1 MKMNEI
7 REARKLMLTE
17 SRARIDHPEDLV
29 LDEGSAGAMRALD
42 AMLSLAR
49 KPHQVTIKFDGS
61 PALIFG
67 WDEKGFVLTDK
78 SGFGAK
84 GYDGMARSAADVESM
99 LRGDTGRRVKVDT
112 PEAKAERDSYAKGI
126 AGLYDTLKSLV
137 PRSFKGFLQ
146 GDLMWSSKPNVIDG
160 NYVFGPVK
168 IMYRIPVA
176 SELGKKIGSSKMGL
190 VIHSLI
196 PSRDD
201 PEPRGV
207 SDPSSLG
214 LSSIPGVVVLPHD
227 LRITE
232 PLKVPEQ
239 AIEKFATVVR
249 KYAPAIDKFMAGPI
263 KTLPALMKS
272 YVNYLA
278 GQGIVD
284 YADAATGFIGWMDS
298 PASKATDSMRSNVK
312 SFIASN
318 QIGYK
323 ATWAVMEGLK
333 ETKLRLK
340 SQLDS
345 KARGTVAAEFGPR
358 AHQDLVGKQGHE
370 GFVAN
375 TEHGTIKLVNRGDFM
390 RKHGQINEFSS
401 GGGTSAGS
409 IASVPNAMG
418 GVISRT
424 PNLFGWVPPAP
435 AKKKKKRRASKSR

>member
-1 MKMNEI
+1 MKIDDINSTP
-7 REARKLMLTE
+7 KQTLKE
-17 SRARIDHPEDLV
+17 SKARIDHPEDLV
-29 LDEGSAGAMRALD
+29 LDEGSAGAFRALD
-42 AMLSLAR
+42 AMVSLAK
-49 KPHQVTIKFDGS
+49 KPHRVTIKFDGS

-67 WDEKGFVLTDK
+67 WDDKGFVLTDK

-84 GYDGMARSAADVESM
+84 GYDGMARSALDVEAM
-99 LRGDTGRRVKVDT
+99 LRGDTGRRVKLDT
-112 PEAKAERDSYAKGI
+112 PEAKAERDRYANGI

-137 PRSFKGFLQ
+137 PQSFKGFLQ
-146 GDLMWSSKPNVIDG
+146 GDLMWSSRPNVLDG

-168 IMYRIPVA
+168 IMYRIPVD
-176 SELGKKIGSSKMGL
+176 SELGKRIGSSKLGL

-196 PSRDD
+196 PSRED
-201 PEPRGV
+201 PESRAV
-207 SDPSSLG
+207 NDPSSLG
-214 LSSIPGVVVLPHD
+214 LSNLSGVVVLPHD

-232 PLKVPEQ
+232 SLRIPEQ
-239 AIEKFATVVR
+239 AIEKFSTVVR

-284 YADAATGFIGWMDS
+284 YADAASGFMQWLDS

-312 SFIASN
+312 AFIAAN
-318 QIGYK
+318 QLGYK
-323 ATWAVMEGLK
+323 AIWAVMEGLK

-340 SQLDS
+340 SQLDA
-345 KARGTVAAEFGPR
+345 KAKGTVSAEFGPR
-358 AHQDLVGKQGHE
+358 AHPELVGKQGHE

-375 TEHGTIKLVNRGDFM
+375 TEHGVIKLVNRGDFM
-390 RKHGQINEFSS
+390 RKHGPINEFAS
-401 GGGTSAGS
+401 GGGTSSGA

-418 GVISRT
+418 AVISRT

-435 AKKKKKRRASKSR
+435 AKKKSKRKASKSR

>member
-1 MKMNEI
+1 MKITEI
-7 REARKLMLTE
+7 QQSSKNMLVE

-29 LDEGSAGAMRALD
+29 LDDGSAGAMRALD

-67 WDEKGFVLTDK
+67 WDDKGFVLTDK

-84 GYDGMARSAADVESM
+84 GYDGMARSSTDVESM

-137 PRSFKGFLQ
+137 PKSFKGFLQ
-146 GDLMWSSKPNVIDG
+146 GDLMWSSKPNVVDD

-168 IMYRIPVA
+168 IMYRIPVN

-201 PEPRGV
+201 PEPHGV
-207 SDPSSLG
+207 NDPSSLG
-214 LSSIPGVVVLPHD
+214 LSNVPSVVVLPHD
-227 LRITE
+227 LRITDS
-232 PLKVPEQ
+232 LRVPEQ

-284 YADAATGFIGWMDS
+284 YADAATGFIRWLDS
-298 PASKATDSMRSNVK
+298 PASKATDSMRRNVK
-312 SFIASN
+312 SFISSN
-318 QIGYK
+318 QVGYK

-340 SQLDS
+340 SQLDLRA
-345 KARGTVAAEFGPR
+345 KGTVSAEFGPR
-358 AHQDLVGKQGHE
+358 AHPELVGKQGHE
-370 GFVAN
+370 GYVAN

-390 RKHGQINEFSS
+390 RKQGQINEFATGGSS
-401 GGGTSAGS
+401 STGS
-409 IASVPNAMG
+409 VASVVNPIG
-418 GVISRT
+418 TTISRT

-435 AKKKKKRRASKSR
+435 AKKKRKRRSSKSR